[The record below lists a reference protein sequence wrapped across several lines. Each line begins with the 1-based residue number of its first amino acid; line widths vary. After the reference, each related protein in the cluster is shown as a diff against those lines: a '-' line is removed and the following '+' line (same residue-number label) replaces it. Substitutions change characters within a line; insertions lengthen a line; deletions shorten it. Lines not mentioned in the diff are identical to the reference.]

1 MPSPKTASGQWRRL
15 LSITRKDIRVYYSK
29 GPVVISGIL
38 FPIFLSLTFTIG
50 RNLGTESLITALV
63 GMTLFFSA
71 TSVSPMIIPFEAQAR
86 TLERLMSSPVR
97 FEIIILG
104 DILASFIYGLAV
116 SLILIVIAIFLG
128 MTFSAPVV
136 FGIAVLLAALCFAAM
151 ANIFSVPP
159 TNLPATTNMIGTLV
173 RFPIVFIS
181 GVFTPLDQLSGL
193 GHAVSY
199 VSPLTYFTDIARHT
213 VQNQGYLPVPI
224 DLLALVLFTAVFMI
238 LAMKLH
244 KRTMTRRI

>member
-1 MPSPKTASGQWRRL
+1 MPSLKTASGQWRRL

-50 RNLGTESLITALV
+50 RNQGTESLITALV
-63 GMTLFFSA
+63 GMTLFVSA
-71 TSVSPMIIPFEAQAR
+71 TSVSPMIVPFEAQGR

-97 FEIIILG
+97 FEVIILG
-104 DILASFIYGLAV
+104 DILASFIYGLAI
-116 SLILIVIAIFLG
+116 SLILIIVAIFLG
-128 MTFSAPVV
+128 MTFSAPVI
-136 FGIAVLLAALCFAAM
+136 FGIAVLLGALCFAAL

-181 GVFTPLDQLSGL
+181 GVFTPLDQLSGV
-193 GHAVSY
+193 GIFYDPATTEIYMS
-199 VSPLTYFTDIARHT
+199 
-213 VQNQGYLPVPI
+213 
-224 DLLALVLFTAVFMI
+224 
-238 LAMKLH
+238 
-244 KRTMTRRI
+244 

>member
-1 MPSPKTASGQWRRL
+1 MPSITTASGQWRRL

-50 RNLGTESLITALV
+50 RNQGTESLITALV

-71 TSVSPMIIPFEAQAR
+71 TSVSPMIVPFEAQGR

-97 FEIIILG
+97 FEVIILG
-104 DILASFIYGLAV
+104 DILASFIYGLAI
-116 SLILIVIAIFLG
+116 SLILIIVAIFLG
-128 MTFSAPVV
+128 MTFSAPVI
-136 FGIAVLLAALCFAAM
+136 FGIAVLLGALCFAAL

-159 TNLPATTNMIGTLV
+159 TNIPATTNMIGTLV

-181 GVFTPLDQLSGL
+181 GVFTPLDQLSGV
-193 GHAVSY
+193 GRAVSY
-199 VSPLTYFTDIARHT
+199 ISPLTYFTDIARHT
-213 VQNQGYLPVPI
+213 VQNKGYLPVSI
-224 DLLALVLFTAVFMI
+224 DLIALVLFTLIFMV